1 MKLKGTSISFSVRF
15 ISSEPQTKASFESRC
30 AGFLRSLLNFLPNPR
45 VGMPSNRQIGFYAL
59 NLREWSR
66 PSRRSVKKS
75 FVETDR
81 ASQLH
86 VLACTAA
93 HRVSAGL
100 TWRPHAC
107 TTLNDDV
114 SPRALQIR
122 TAVKSAR
129 RRTPP
134 FNGLRNSPWQT

>member
-1 MKLKGTSISFSVRF
+1 MLVYAR
-15 ISSEPQTKASFESRC
+15 
-30 AGFLRSLLNFLPNPR
+30 LNAPNT
-45 VGMPSNRQIGFYAL
+45 FA
-59 NLREWSR
+59 
-66 PSRRSVKKS
+66 
-75 FVETDR
+75 ETDR

-114 SPRALQIR
+114 SPRAADYRLDLCLL
-122 TAVKSAR
+122 
-129 RRTPP
+129 
-134 FNGLRNSPWQT
+134 GL

>member
-1 MKLKGTSISFSVRF
+1 M
-15 ISSEPQTKASFESRC
+15 
-30 AGFLRSLLNFLPNPR
+30 
-45 VGMPSNRQIGFYAL
+45 
-59 NLREWSR
+59 
-66 PSRRSVKKS
+66 KKS

-114 SPRALQIR
+114 SPRALQISDGGR
-122 TAVKSAR
+122 KRAPQDPAIQRPAQFAVANINRDASQAGKASGEFCDR
-129 RRTPP
+129 RGR
-134 FNGLRNSPWQT
+134 R